1 MRTVRAEGSWA
12 GEYSQQR
19 KDGTAFWAESFMSLV
34 SGDDDVPI
42 GFVSI
47 DRDVTERKRAAQ
59 ALQTSENRFR
69 ALYDETPSMFFTVD
83 LQGAILSAN
92 QAGARQLGYATHE
105 LVGVA
110 LSSLHPGNEN
120 EKVERQLQACIAEPK
135 RVHRWDAR
143 TLRKD
148 GTFLWLRETARV
160 VSGVAG
166 EMATILIVCEDC
178 TEAHNLSEQL
188 SYQASHDALTGL
200 VNRRAF
206 ENRLERV
213 LETAR
218 CHNTTHALCYL
229 DLDQFKVIN
238 DTCGHVAGDELLR
251 QLGRYLSA
259 QVRKRDTLARLGG
272 DEFGVLME
280 RCSLEQAQRVAESLR
295 KAIESFRFLW
305 EDKSFSVGVSIG
317 LVPITRASEHI
328 TGVLRAADNA
338 CYAAKDT
345 GRNRIH
351 VYHEADVELV
361 KRHREMQWVVR
372 MNRALEEDRF
382 HLSFQPIVPVDGRQS
397 DWTHYELLL
406 WMEDDDGRILP
417 PGAFLPAAE
426 RYNLAA
432 RLDRWVI
439 DAAFEWLT
447 RHPAHLEHLSLCA
460 INLSGHSLGDQKFL
474 DALIRRFRE
483 RAIPAHKICFE
494 ITETA
499 AISNLADAARFVRAL
514 RELGCR
520 FALDDFGSGLS
531 SFAYLKTL
539 PVDFLKI
546 DGMFVRDIT
555 EDPVNLTMVRS
566 INEIGQVMGKQTV
579 AEFVESEAVLEKL
592 REIGVDYAQGYFM
605 GRPRPLEEIT
615 VRSSDGPGS

>member
-1 MRTVRAEGSWA
+1 
-12 GEYSQQR
+12 
-19 KDGTAFWAESFMSLV
+19 
-34 SGDDDVPI
+34 
-42 GFVSI
+42 
-47 DRDVTERKRAAQ
+47 
-59 ALQTSENRFR
+59 
-69 ALYDETPSMFFTVD
+69 MFFTVD
-83 LQGAILSAN
+83 LKGAILSAN
-92 QAGARQLGYATHE
+92 QAGARELGYAAEE

-110 LSSLHPGNEN
+110 LSSLHPRNES
-120 EKVERQLQACIAEPK
+120 EKVERQLRACIAEPE
-135 RVHRWDAR
+135 RVHRWEVR
-143 TLRKD
+143 TLRRD
-148 GTFLWLRETARV
+148 NTLLWLRETARV
-160 VSGVAG
+160 ISGVTD
-166 EMATILIVCEDC
+166 ETATVLIVCEDC
-178 TEAHNLSEQL
+178 TEAHDLSEQL

-218 CHNTTHALCYL
+218 RHHTTHALCYL

-251 QLGRYLSA
+251 QLSRYLSA

-280 RCSLEQAQRVAESLR
+280 RCSLEQARRVAEALR

-305 EDKSFSVGVSIG
+305 EEKSFSVGVSIG
-317 LVPITRASEHI
+317 LVPVTRASEHI

-351 VYHEADVELV
+351 LYHEADAELV

-372 MNRALEEDRF
+372 MNRALEDDRF
-382 HLSFQPIVPVDGRQS
+382 HLSFQPIVPIDGGSS

-406 WMEDDDGRILP
+406 WMEDEDGRILP

-447 RHPAHLEHLSLCA
+447 RHPAHLEDLSLCA

-474 DALIRRFRE
+474 DSLIDRFRE
-483 RAIPAHKICFE
+483 RAIPANKICFE

-499 AISNLADAARFVRAL
+499 AISNLADAARFVKAL
-514 RELGCR
+514 KALGCR

-531 SFAYLKTL
+531 SFAYLRSL
-539 PVDFLKI
+539 SVDYVKI
-546 DGMFVRDIT
+546 DGMFVRDIHR
-555 EDPVNLTMVRS
+555 DSIDLALVKS
-566 INEIGQVMGKQTV
+566 INDIGHIMGKKTI
-579 AEFVESEAVLEKL
+579 AEFVDSEAVLEKL
-592 REIGVDYAQGYFM
+592 GEIGVDFVQGHAI
-605 GRPRPLEEIT
+605 GKPRPLSELL
-615 VRSSDGPGS
+615 